1 MLKSM
6 KRLVAVFLVVATL
19 LCVCS
24 CNSTDEN
31 NADFIIVATIFP
43 QYDFARAIVG
53 EKGSVTLLLTPG
65 ASSHN
70 FELTAS
76 AMQTINSSKLFIYI
90 GPDMEI
96 WVNDVLGSINKNV
109 KVLNL
114 SGSIKPS
121 KNTKGAVHDHDD
133 PHIWTNPVFARQM
146 LAAVYSSIVAI
157 DPQNE
162 NYYKANYERY
172 DSELTKLDET
182 FREISGNATNKV
194 LYFSGSFAFENF
206 AEEYGFEWVA
216 PFNSCSDV
224 QIESAAAVKSLI
236 DTMKANNAKYVFYH
250 ELSNDP
256 LLDTITENTGA
267 TPLLL
272 HSAHNISQDDY
283 NNGVTYL
290 DLMRNNAKNLRKAL
304 CDE

>member
-1 MLKSM
+1 MLKQM
-6 KRLVAVFLVVATL
+6 KRIIAILMLAVTL
-19 LCVCS
+19 LCLCS
-24 CNSTDEN
+24 CSSTDR
-31 NADFIIVATIFP
+31 ADGGLTIVATIFP

-65 ASSHN
+65 ASSHS

-76 AMQTINSSKLFIYI
+76 AMQTINNSNLFIYV

-109 KVLNL
+109 TVLNL
-114 SGSIKPS
+114 SGNIEVPESTS
-121 KNTKGAVHDHDD
+121 DTEHDHHD
-133 PHIWTNPVFARQM
+133 PHIWTDPVIARQM
-146 LAAVYSSIVAI
+146 LATVYSAIVSI

-162 NYYKANYERY
+162 DYYKENYNNY
-172 DSELTKLDET
+172 DSKLIEIDQQ
-182 FREISGNATNKV
+182 FREIAANATSKI

-224 QIESAAAVKSLI
+224 QIESAAAIKNLI
-236 DTMKANNAKYVFYH
+236 NTMKNNNAKYVFYQ

-256 LLDTITENTGA
+256 LLDTIIENTDA

-272 HSAHNISQDDY
+272 HSAHNISQEDY

-290 DLMRNNAKNLRKAL
+290 DIMQDNADNLRKAL

>member
-1 MLKSM
+1 M
-6 KRLVAVFLVVATL
+6 KRLIAIILTVATL
-19 LCVCS
+19 LCLCS
-24 CNSTDEN
+24 CTSTDRY
-31 NADFIIVATIFP
+31 DSGLVIVATIFP

-76 AMQTINSSKLFIYI
+76 AMQTINNCKLFIYV
-90 GPDMEI
+90 GADMEI

-109 KVLNL
+109 TVLNL
-114 SGSIKPS
+114 SDNIKVEDS
-121 KNTKGAVHDHDD
+121 STVSEHNHHD
-133 PHIWTNPVFARQM
+133 PHIWTNPVVARQM
-146 LAAVYSSIVAI
+146 LATVYSAIVSI

-162 NYYKANYERY
+162 SYYKENYNKY
-172 DSELTKLDET
+172 DNELDEIDKR
-182 FREISGNATNKV
+182 FRAIAEKATNKI

-224 QIESAAAVKSLI
+224 QIESAAAIKNLI
-236 DTMKANNAKYVFYH
+236 DTMKANNAKYVFYQ

-256 LLDTITENTGA
+256 LLDTIVENTGA

-272 HSAHNISQDDY
+272 HSAHNISQEDY
-283 NNGVTYL
+283 DNGVTYL
-290 DLMRNNAKNLRKAL
+290 DIMRDNADNLRKAL